1 MNMIGDV
8 IKVLSTLSKICLWF
22 GMLSGVIYALTTY
35 SALELAIG
43 SVALGVG
50 LFLLIILL
58 MTLRAAW
65 WIWRGNHGRS

>member
-1 MNMIGDV
+1 MIGDM

-43 SVALGVG
+43 SAALGVG

-65 WIWRGNHGRS
+65 WVWKER

>member
-1 MNMIGDV
+1 MIGAA
-8 IKVLSTLSKICLWF
+8 IKVLSTLSKLCLWF
-22 GMLSGVIYALTTY
+22 GVLSGVIYALTTY

-58 MTLRAAW
+58 MTVRAAW
-65 WIWRGNHGRS
+65 WVWKER

>member
-1 MNMIGDV
+1 MIRDM
-8 IKVLSTLSKICLWF
+8 IKILSTLSRLCLWF
-22 GMLSGVIYALTTY
+22 GMIAGVYYALTTY

-43 SVALGVG
+43 SAALGVG

-65 WIWRGNHGRS
+65 WIWRDNHGRS

>member
-1 MNMIGDV
+1 MIGDV

-43 SVALGVG
+43 SVALDVG

-65 WIWRGNHGRS
+65 WIWRDNHGRS